1 MTVGA
6 RIRQVRQAEGLT
18 MREFVARIGI
28 SAPSLSLIENGKSG
42 ASPQTIRSISREF
55 GVSEDWLR
63 DGVGEMRP
71 PPDRDA
77 ELGRMV
83 ASLFRERPEG
93 FRRRLL
99 TLLLS
104 WAPDGPEWALLERIV
119 LDLQAE
125 AASTQATQQDTPQ
138 NLGGSAPIK

>member
-1 MTVGA
+1 MRDFA
-6 RIRQVRQAEGLT
+6 SRICVSPSS
-18 MREFVARIGI
+18 I
-28 SAPSLSLIENGKSG
+28 SYMESDKSG
-42 ASPQTIRSISREF
+42 ASPQTLRSISREF

-83 ASLFRERPEG
+83 ASLFQERPEG

-125 AASTQATQQDTPQ
+125 AASTQAIQQDTP
-138 NLGGSAPIK
+138 